1 MDKKKLINTKTSYNI
16 VLFHQQSTVFLAG
29 FHTLGSTGP
38 TEKLKGASR
47 GRYQRFQ
54 PSRFDRESPNL
65 MSCLPLSR
73 FLPNSP
79 DLL

>member
-16 VLFHQQSTVFLAG
+16 VLFHQQSTVFLEG

-38 TEKLKGASR
+38 IEKLKGASQ

-54 PSRFDRESPNL
+54 PSRFDVLRPA
-65 MSCLPLSR
+65 LPIFTKFSR
-73 FLPNSP
+73 FIIKF
-79 DLL
+79 